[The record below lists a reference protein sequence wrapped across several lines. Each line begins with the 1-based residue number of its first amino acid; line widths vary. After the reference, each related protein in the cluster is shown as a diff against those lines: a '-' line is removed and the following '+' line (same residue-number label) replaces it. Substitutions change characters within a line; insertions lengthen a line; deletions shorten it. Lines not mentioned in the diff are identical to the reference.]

1 MFMPRKPRIEYDGA
15 VYHVMCRGDRQEAVF
30 RDDRDCAVFLETLGE
45 SCERCGWRVHAYVLM
60 GNHYHL
66 LLETPEANL
75 VAGMQWLQGTYT
87 KRFNVRHREC
97 GHLFQGRYK
106 ALPVA
111 SEGSY
116 FSTVANYIHLNP
128 ARIRGYD
135 FEKTTLESSVWSS
148 YPAYLH
154 KAKKAD
160 WLCLERVLAGFELDD
175 TVGGRRKYRLLVEKR
190 LLEMQYSEEPW
201 KADEEWGK
209 IRRGW
214 CLGDESFRH
223 EMGEILEGT
232 LHTKKRES
240 FSGEELRQHGE
251 QMAERLI
258 ERGMGALGITKNAL
272 IEQPKGSAEKYA
284 LAWLVRK
291 NTSVRNGWI
300 KARLHMGT
308 ATNFSDRL
316 RHVETAIK
324 GKWGYDAR
332 LRIEIIKL

>member
-1 MFMPRKPRIEYDGA
+1 MPRKPRIEYAGA

-30 RDDRDCAVFLETLGE
+30 RDDRDCVVFLETLGE
-45 SCERCGWRVHAYVLM
+45 ACERCGWRIHAYVLM

-111 SEGSY
+111 CEGSY

-135 FEKTTLESSVWSS
+135 FEKNKLESFVWSS

-201 KADEEWGK
+201 KADQEWNS

-214 CLGDESFRH
+214 CLGDEGFRS
-223 EMGEILEGT
+223 EMKKLLGESLQAG
-232 LHTKKRES
+232 KRES
-240 FSGEELRQHGE
+240 FSGEEMHQHGE
-251 QMAERLI
+251 EMAERLI
-258 ERGMGALGITKNAL
+258 VQGMKRLGITEDDLKRQ
-272 IEQPKGSAEKYA
+272 IKGSEAKYA

-291 NTSVRNGWI
+291 NTGVRNGWI
-300 KARLHMGT
+300 KERLHMGT
-308 ATNFSDRL
+308 ATNFSDGIHR
-316 RHVETAIK
+316 VERARC
-324 GKWGYDAR
+324 GDWGFSTR
-332 LRIEIIKL
+332 QQIEIIIL